1 MPEKAS
7 MDQKRLKSLR
17 ARHRDR
23 LADLF
28 HGQPDVVATL
38 SRRGWNREAYPITSS
53 EQRTSRSHD

>member
-7 MDQKRLKSLR
+7 MDQKRFESLP
-17 ARHRDR
+17 ARHWDR

-28 HGQPDVVATL
+28 HGQPDAIATV
-38 SRRGWNREAYPITSS
+38 SRRGWNRKLYAIPPS